1 MPTTAPDTRRS
12 PRQHLRLV
20 RACTSCELADCRTS
34 AAAGDGPLDAR
45 LVVIAPA
52 PRRHED
58 LQGRALAG
66 GARNVLDAAIIE
78 AGVDPETVRVT
89 SVVRCRPPDDRA
101 PSLEEVRA
109 CAPHLEAEL
118 ELLAP
123 EVIVTLGPLATAVM
137 LGRPVPFD
145 RVVGFRLDIR
155 SGTTLIP
162 THHPLDVLRGDKQA
176 TNGLR
181 RDLGVAAAVL
191 DGRMKSG
198 AAARDELRA
207 RLG

>member
-1 MPTTAPDTRRS
+1 
-12 PRQHLRLV
+12 
-20 RACTSCELADCRTS
+20 
-34 AAAGDGPLDAR
+34 

-66 GARNVLDAAIIE
+66 GPRNVLDAAIIE
-78 AGVDPETVRVT
+78 AGLDPGEVRVT

-101 PSLEEVRA
+101 PSMAEIRA

-123 EVIVTLGPLATAVM
+123 EVVVTLGALATSVL
-137 LGRPVPFD
+137 LGRPVPFE
-145 RVVGFRLDIR
+145 RVVGFRLDVR

-162 THHPLDVLRGDKQA
+162 THHPLDALRGDKRA

-207 RLG
+207 RLR

>member
-1 MPTTAPDTRRS
+1 
-12 PRQHLRLV
+12 
-20 RACTSCELADCRTS
+20 
-34 AAAGDGPLDAR
+34 

-66 GARNVLDAAIIE
+66 GPRNVLDAAIIE
-78 AGVDPETVRVT
+78 AGVDPDTVRVT
-89 SVVRCRPPDDRA
+89 SVVRCRPPDDRS
-101 PSLEEVRA
+101 PSMDEVRS

-118 ELLAP
+118 EMVTP
-123 EVIVTLGPLATAVM
+123 EVIVTLGPLATAVL

-145 RVVGFRLDIR
+145 RVVGFRLDVR

-162 THHPLDVLRGDKQA
+162 TYHPLDVLRGDKQA